1 MFHQRTTTATMPART
16 TGAPGAS
23 NGQAILAASAF
34 FQQQQQQQQQQAP
47 HHNNGKITVTFQRL
61 PCLIPSWEKLIY
73 FGVNIFFQ
81 DREAMEQTICLTGPL
96 AMELLEWSGR
106 SPTRVTVSE

>member
-23 NGQAILAASAF
+23 TGQAILAAAQSAF

-47 HHNNGKITVTFQRL
+47 HHNNGKITTKASSVVLHTNDELIFRIGRQWNRL
-61 PCLIPSWEKLIY
+61 
-73 FGVNIFFQ
+73 F
-81 DREAMEQTICLTGPL
+81 A
-96 AMELLEWSGR
+96 
-106 SPTRVTVSE
+106 